1 MILSRVVNQSLH
13 TQISGDGEHTVV
25 LLHGLLG
32 LGSNLGAIARALAG
46 QCRVIVP
53 DLRNHGRSFRA
64 AGMSYPELARDLAC
78 TLDAV
83 GIERVALLGHSMG
96 GKMAMQFA
104 LSYPARCTRLLVAD
118 IAPVLYQPHHQ
129 AVFAAL
135 AAVAERPDADRRET
149 ARLLEERL
157 QDPALVGLLL
167 MHRERLPDGR
177 WSWRLGREHIEAGYG
192 DILAAPQPSSGH
204 PCWAGPALFL
214 RGERSDYVLP
224 GHAGPIH
231 ALFPGARIESVPAAG
246 HWLHAERPELFIPL
260 ARNFLLGD
268 SASV

>member
-1 MILSRVVNQSLH
+1 MIPSGVVNQSLH
-13 TQISGDGEHTVV
+13 TQIFGDAEHTVV

-64 AGMSYPELARDLAC
+64 AGMSYPELADDLAS
-78 TLDAV
+78 TLDAA
-83 GIERVALLGHSMG
+83 GIGSVSLLGHSMG
-96 GKMAMQFA
+96 GKVAMQFA

-118 IAPVLYQPHHQ
+118 IAPVIYPSHHA

-135 AAVAERPDADRRET
+135 RAVADRPDADRRET

-157 QDPALVGLLL
+157 HDPALVGLLL
-167 MHRERLPDGR
+167 MHRERLPDGA
-177 WSWRLGREHIEAGYG
+177 WAWRLGREHIEAGYG
-192 DILAAPQPSSGH
+192 DILAAPQPSPGH
-204 PCWAGPALFL
+204 LRWEGPVLFL
-214 RGERSDYVLP
+214 RGERSEYVQP
-224 GHAGPIH
+224 VHVGPIQ
-231 ALFPGARIESVPAAG
+231 ALFPTARIESVPAAG
-246 HWLHAERPELFIPL
+246 HWLHAERPEIFIPL

-268 SASV
+268 DASA